1 MGLGNF
7 MYSLLASYTQSHDIA
22 IYYWNVNLGSL
33 FIDSKPDSVTCIN
46 LI

>member
-7 MYSLLASYTQSHDIA
+7 MYSLLASYTQSRDVA
-22 IYYWNVNLGSL
+22 IYYWKVNLESL
-33 FIDSKPDSVTCIN
+33 FIDSKSDSVTCVN